1 MLCSLQRH
9 AAFPQDLEEIDV
21 KTPRAVCV
29 GEGLVVLVAEAGPL
43 ESSETFHRTS
53 GGAEANV
60 ARVFAQLGVDAAWVS
75 RVGND
80 GFGRYLVRQLADAGV
95 DTSGVWIDDERPTGM
110 YIKERGSGSGD
121 RYDLASGDS
130 AMTYFRAGS
139 AASALSPSDIGEEA
153 SELVSR
159 ADLIHFTGITVAIS
173 DSAAELTRALM
184 DRSTTVSFDLNYRP
198 ALWKSR
204 SGTAADVLGE
214 HVRGSDVVS
223 MGADEAALV
232 FGTSDPAE
240 LRRMFPQPQHLVI
253 KNDAHTVTAFEG
265 AARVDVPA
273 LKLDVVEKIGA
284 GDAFAGGYL
293 TALLLGRSSVE
304 RVRFGHLCAAG
315 ALTGHGDIASVL
327 PLDVLIRLAEL
338 DDAGWATLDYA
349 ATAARCS
356 EVSQ

>member
-1 MLCSLQRH
+1 M
-9 AAFPQDLEEIDV
+9 
-21 KTPRAVCV
+21 KKPRAVCV

-60 ARVFAQLGVDAAWVS
+60 ARVFAQLGVDTAWVS

-80 GFGRYLVRQLADAGV
+80 GFGRYLVRQLAEAGV
-95 DTSGVWIDDERPTGM
+95 ETSGVAIDGERLTGM

-121 RYDLASGDS
+121 PYDLASGDS

-139 AASALSPSDIGEEA
+139 AASALSPGDIGGQA
-153 SELVSR
+153 SDLISH

-173 DSAAELTRALM
+173 DTAADLTRALM
-184 DRSTTVSFDLNYRP
+184 SRSTTVSFDLNYRP
-198 ALWKSR
+198 ALWRSR
-204 SGTAADVLGE
+204 PHAAADILGE
-214 HVRGSDVVS
+214 HVRGSNVVS
-223 MGADEAALV
+223 MGSDEAALV

-240 LRRMFPQPQHLVI
+240 LREMFPQPQHLVI

-265 AARVDVPA
+265 TTRVDVPA
-273 LKLDVVEKIGA
+273 LELDVVEKIGA

-293 TALLLGRSSVE
+293 TALLLGRSAVE

-327 PLDVLIRLAEL
+327 PLDVLTRLAEL
-338 DDAGWATLDYA
+338 DDAEWATLDYA
-349 ATAARCS
+349 ATAARS
-356 EVSQ
+356 SVVSR